1 MNAFTWISRATLPLV
16 GALCLCLCTPLRA
29 ESPDTPDSTLAAAQ
43 TALANGLKGAALDR
57 GIEALRKNPLGAG
70 ENLQVSLT
78 FFWIGQFE
86 DSARYMRRA
95 LTADPGVIQGGA
107 LAARLPVK
115 DILPRLEALAKLAPE
130 DVEMCFLTGALL
142 LLDKDV
148 RRAQPFLVRAE
159 ELAGTDGQAASLLG
173 TIEVSLNVD
182 RNLTRGVREL
192 REALFSES
200 VRSFLSSAA
209 DRPAQGSAYM
219 GLALGLAAESDDKM
233 ALHFAAI
240 AASRSQPLSL
250 CQWLADARPHAPP
263 LCAAGV
269 RFETPT
275 DDQERATP
283 ARQRLAMWLWFS
295 AGYYASAQRCAV
307 ALLLDNRQDEFAR
320 GLLDFM
326 SSRSLSDDPVKP
338 EEKPVEKPIEK
349 PVEKPAEP
357 TVAPL
362 EECRK
367 FIRKLDYNAALKALE
382 PLVSETQQDAE
393 VFRLL
398 YVVLVG
404 RGELIDAAKAV
415 QTWFLRADDAARV
428 KLRVLRDL
436 FDRDADYDHWKK
448 TLLDARNTDLIAAVP
463 RLLLI
468 ATDLSEGRYSQA
480 RVNLGVAIR
489 AEQKNPTL
497 LEMNRLLSQN
507 KYQDDAEVPKALE
520 VQDPRVLLG
529 EGERLFRDKKYEEAR
544 GKYLA
549 AAEGDAT
556 LKDIQLCLFK
566 VNFALGD
573 YERAATALEKMFA
586 AQKVEENGADAF
598 SLPITGAYGDASELD
613 KHLQALNEACK
624 ARPLSDK
631 PWLVLGATQYGRRNY
646 AEARDALQRYVENT
660 LSPAKPNAA
669 AMKLLENAKKLA
681 K

>member
-1 MNAFTWISRATLPLV
+1 M
-16 GALCLCLCTPLRA
+16 GALCLCLCAPLHA
-29 ESPDTPDSTLAAAQ
+29 EGPETPDSTLVAAQ
-43 TALANGLKGAALDR
+43 AALANGLKGAALDR
-57 GIEALRKNPLGAG
+57 GIEALKKNPLGAN

-78 FFWIGQFE
+78 LFWLGQFD

-95 LTADPGVIQGGA
+95 LSADTGIIGGGA
-107 LAARLPVK
+107 LATRMPARDVM
-115 DILPRLEALAKLAPE
+115 PRLEALAKLAAE

-159 ELAGTDGQAASLLG
+159 ELAGTDGQAALLLG
-173 TIEVSLNVD
+173 AIEVSLNID
-182 RNLTRGVREL
+182 RNLTRGVREM

-200 VRSFLSSAA
+200 VRSFLHSAA
-209 DRPAQGSAYM
+209 DRPAQGHTYA
-219 GLALGLAAESDDKM
+219 GLALALAAEGDDKM
-233 ALHFAAI
+233 ALHFSAI

-275 DDQERATP
+275 DGQERATP
-283 ARQRLAMWLWFS
+283 ARLRLAMWLWFS

-307 ALLLDNRQDEFAR
+307 ALLLDDRQSEFAR

-326 SSRSLSDDPVKP
+326 SSRSLNEDPVRAAEKP
-338 EEKPVEKPIEK
+338 VEKPVEKPIEK
-349 PVEKPAEP
+349 PLEKPVEP
-357 TVAPL
+357 QAAPL
-362 EECRK
+362 DETRK
-367 FIRKLDYNAALKALE
+367 LIRKLDYNGALKALE
-382 PLVSETQQDAE
+382 PLVSESQQDAE

-404 RGELIDAAKAV
+404 RGELMDAAKAV

-448 TLLDARNTDLIAAVP
+448 ALIDARNTDLIAAVP

-468 ATDLSEGRYSQA
+468 AADLSEGRYSQA

-497 LEMNRLLSQN
+497 VEMNRLLSQN

-586 AQKVEENGADAF
+586 AQKVEENGADAY

-631 PWLVLGATQYGRRNY
+631 PWLVLGAIQYGRRNY
-646 AEARDALQRYVENT
+646 AEARDALQRYAENT
-660 LSPAKPNAA
+660 PSPAKPNSA